1 MLAAGDERNLGSSLA
16 GGSAPDHSVD
26 AFKEK
31 LDRAESKK
39 MQLEEK
45 LEAVTASWKRER
57 RQLNSEI
64 EKFRLALTRTSATAK
79 DSEGLNRRLEETI
92 RYSKQLELKCEEQA
106 LEREAERDD
115 FESRIQDLEGQI
127 VEWIERSHNT
137 HRSTQSTERKM
148 EVELTSHKRAAEIES
163 EKRLRSQQ
171 VRGNQ
176 TQRVLEGE
184 IERLKKELKA
194 AISGKPSLV
203 RRLLGLGQ

>member
-1 MLAAGDERNLGSSLA
+1 MLAAGDEGNLGSFLT
-16 GGSAPDHSVD
+16 GGSEADHSVD
-26 AFKEK
+26 TFKEK
-31 LDRAESKK
+31 LDRAESKR

-64 EKFRLALTRTSATAK
+64 EKFRLALTRTSATTK

-92 RYSKQLELKCEEQA
+92 RYSRQLELKCEEQA
-106 LEREAERDD
+106 VERKAERGD
-115 FESRIQDLEGQI
+115 FKARIEDLEGQI

-137 HRSTQSTERKM
+137 HRSTLSTEREM
-148 EVELTSHKRAAEIES
+148 EVELTSHKRAVEIRS
-163 EKRLRSQQ
+163 EKKLRSQQ
-171 VRGNQ
+171 VRGNK

-194 AISGKPSLV
+194 ATTDKPSLV
-203 RRLLGLGQ
+203 RRLLGLGR